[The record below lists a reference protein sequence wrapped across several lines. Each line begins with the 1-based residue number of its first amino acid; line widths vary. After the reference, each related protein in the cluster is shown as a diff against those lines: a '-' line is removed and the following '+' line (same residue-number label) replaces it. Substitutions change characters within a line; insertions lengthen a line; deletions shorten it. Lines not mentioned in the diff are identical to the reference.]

1 MWGRML
7 GLSYF
12 EYSSMPLGELNDM
25 ISAYIIIQ
33 NPEAEEKKQ
42 GNYIPNLK

>member
-1 MWGRML
+1 M
-7 GLSYF
+7 SYA

-25 ISAYIIIQ
+25 ISGYIIIQ
-33 NPEAEEKKQ
+33 NPDVEENKE